1 MITRLLVANR
11 GEIARR
17 IFRTC
22 RRLGVETVAI
32 FSDVDRDE
40 PHVDEADHAFHL
52 PGVSAAETYLD
63 IDRIIAIAS
72 ESGADAVH
80 PGYGFLAENAVF
92 AEKVVGAGLVWVGPT
107 PESMRQMGS
116 KIEAKALMAGA
127 GVPILPGADLS
138 DLQPDD
144 IQTHGNDIGYPLLVK
159 ASAGGGGKG
168 MRIVESP
175 DGLLV
180 AVEGA
185 SREAN
190 SAFGDDTVFLER
202 YLTSPRHIEIQIIG
216 DTHGEVVSLFERECS
231 IQRRHQK
238 IIEESPAVGL
248 DEDIRRQMSEAAV
261 AAGKTVGYIGA
272 GTVEFVFEDGHFY
285 FLEMNTRLQVE
296 HAVTEMITGLDLV
309 EIQLQIAQSLPI
321 PDGVRHAAITG
332 HAVEARL
339 YAEDP
344 ENDFLPVIGKVER
357 FEFEERAGLR
367 VDSGVESGSTISI
380 HYDPMV
386 AKVIAHADTR
396 ADATLLLSE
405 SLRSARIHATTTNR
419 DLLVRV
425 LEDPEYLEGKID
437 THFLERRGIA
447 QLSRPLADEEDEM
460 AAAEACALTDQLAAR
475 QSARV
480 LATLPG
486 GWRNQSSIPQRRGY
500 AGKHGEYLISYRL
513 DGDQVAF
520 TFGETARIISLD
532 PAHVAYARGDATT
545 EFQVS
550 RYGDLRFVD
559 GNGWA
564 TRLVTVPRFPP
575 PEGLETTGSLHSP
588 MPGKI
593 IRIEVAV
600 EDHVEEGDTLV
611 VIEAMK
617 MEHTIKAPYPGT
629 IEAVKF
635 TEGSQVAADAVLVV
649 VRPD

>member
-40 PHVDEADHAFHL
+40 PHVVEADHAFHL
-52 PGVSAAETYLD
+52 PGLSAAETYLD
-63 IDRIIAIAS
+63 IHRIIAIAS
-72 ESGADAVH
+72 ESGANAIH

-92 AEKVVGAGLVWVGPT
+92 AETVVDAGLVWVGPT

-127 GVPILPGADLS
+127 GVPILQGVDLS
-138 DLQPDD
+138 DLPPDE

-168 MRIVESP
+168 MRIVDRPE
-175 DGLLV
+175 DLLV

-185 SREAN
+185 SREAK
-190 SAFGDDTVFLER
+190 SAFGDDTVFLEK

-248 DEDIRRQMSEAAV
+248 DEGIRRQMSEAAV
-261 AAGKTVGYIGA
+261 AAGKTVGYVGA
-272 GTVEFVFEDGHFY
+272 GTVEFVFEGGLFY

-296 HAVTEMITGLDLV
+296 HAVTEMVTGLDLV
-309 EIQLQIAQSLPI
+309 EIQLRIAEGLPI
-321 PDGVRHAAITG
+321 PDGVHKAAITG

-357 FEFEERAGLR
+357 FGFEERAGLR

-386 AKVIAHADTR
+386 AKVIAHGGTR
-396 ADATLLLSE
+396 ADATRLLSE
-405 SLRSARIHATTTNR
+405 SLRSARIHTTTTNR

-425 LEDPEYLEGKID
+425 LEDREYLEGKID

-447 QLSRPLADEEDEM
+447 QLSRPLATEEDEM
-460 AAAEACALTDQLAAR
+460 AAADACALTDQLAAR

-480 LATLPG
+480 LVTLPG

-520 TFGETARIISLD
+520 TGGETARIISLD
-532 PAHVAYARGDATT
+532 PGHVAFARGDTTT
-545 EFQVS
+545 EFEVS
-550 RYGDLRFVD
+550 RYGGLRFVD
-559 GNGWA
+559 GPGWA
-564 TRLVTVPRFPP
+564 SRLVTVPRFPP
-575 PEGLETTGSLHSP
+575 PEGLESTGSLHSP

-593 IRIEVAV
+593 IRIDVAV

-629 IEAVKF
+629 IEAVMF
-635 TEGSQVAADAVLVV
+635 TEGSQVVADAVLVV